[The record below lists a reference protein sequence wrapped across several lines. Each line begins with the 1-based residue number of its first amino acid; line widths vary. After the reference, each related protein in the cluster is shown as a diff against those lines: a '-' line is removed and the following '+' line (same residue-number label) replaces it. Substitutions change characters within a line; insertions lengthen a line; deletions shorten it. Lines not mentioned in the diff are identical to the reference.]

1 MNELD
6 SRLAAWNPV
15 RAEDLFDAAAAAEA
29 DDLLNRLLA
38 QQISKPARHQSVAP
52 WRRPIQAW
60 IAATAAVAIAATA
73 IAAAVLS
80 LPDHPVLSLPD
91 HRGAHAVRPE
101 PPVIGFRQGSSQ
113 GLATSAIELVDYA
126 TRAAAMTP
134 VFVPRPRDWEYFEV
148 LYGRTNRAAGIG
160 DAQTWQQVGTSRN
173 ASRWHHGRLTFGYG
187 GGPGARLIGWPTD
200 WTNVYQYL
208 ASLPTRPAAL
218 RKLILA
224 NNHHSTSSAFNAI
237 GALLFD
243 FPLSARFQAELYAVL
258 ISLPGVH
265 FSRHA
270 TDAAKRHGVG
280 LYMVREGYLNAMIIN
295 PRTYVYMGGLTT
307 AVRGHVSYQTL
318 LTQRRPGA
326 IVEDSAILA
335 SGIVERAGQVPNHS

>member
-1 MNELD
+1 MSELD

-38 QQISKPARHQSVAP
+38 EQVSEPARHLSVAL
-52 WRRPIQAW
+52 WRRPIQVW
-60 IAATAAVAIAATA
+60 IAAAAAVAIVATA
-73 IAAAVLS
+73 IGAAVLS
-80 LPDHPVLSLPD
+80 VPD
-91 HRGAHAVRPE
+91 HRGAHAVRSE
-101 PPVIGFRQGSSQ
+101 PPVIGFRQGASQ

-134 VFVPRPRDWEYFEV
+134 VFVPGPRDWEYFEV

-160 DAQTWQQVGTSRN
+160 DAQTWQQVGTTRN
-173 ASRWHHGRLTFGYG
+173 ATRWHHGKLTFGYG
-187 GGPGARLIGWPTD
+187 GGPGARLIGWPFD
-200 WTNVYQYL
+200 WTHVYQYL
-208 ASLPTRPAAL
+208 ASLPARPAAL
-218 RKLILA
+218 RTLILA
-224 NNHHSTSSAFNAI
+224 NNHHSTSSAFTAV
-237 GALLFD
+237 GALLSD
-243 FPLSARFQAELYAVL
+243 FPLPARFQAELYAVL

-280 LYMVREGYLNAMIIN
+280 LYIVQGGYLNAMIIN
-295 PRTYVYMGGLTT
+295 PRTYVYMGGL
-307 AVRGHVSYQTL
+307 AVAVQGHVSYQTL
-318 LTQRRPGA
+318 LTQPRPGA

-335 SGIVERAGQVPNHS
+335 SGIVGRAGQVPNHS